1 MREIDR
7 PIDDEI
13 AFSVPTDL
21 VSFVLVF
28 FCSFSLV
35 FAFHARGVSLAE
47 DYCAYRYL

>member
-28 FCSFSLV
+28 F
-35 FAFHARGVSLAE
+35 FAASRLFLLFMRVEFL
-47 DYCAYRYL
+47 